1 MEPTERTALANAADA
16 VAADAERARHSWF
29 TGERPVVPVDRRG
42 ACALLGLLVVSVVA
56 GLIAAAG
63 SKRAGEG
70 LHERR
75 EPTVLL
81 AQKVE
86 PPPPMNSDAAYI
98 INNAPSKGSD
108 QVGFSSTEFFEVYT
122 DLIPI
127 SYLQVH
133 WQDHDLEIPMDIRL
147 RFRGQTMGIVGWEVD
162 IVRGEGAAESSV
174 PNHEIYHHH
183 HVATWW
189 GLPALRTGR
198 LFTNRTHSRI
208 QLDPDERPAHQR
220 MQVKTLLR
228 GVKRVQVTNLIN
240 GGENRNTFTGFP
252 RGFAQ
257 PIEEPSTVR
266 LTAMLISTLNTD
278 VSGTAQRGGPI
289 PRESLRP
296 ASEVHSAP
304 TDCPCTDLVQPRW
317 SEAEQAVL
325 DLKVT
330 PEQIGWCRTRSLLDE
345 GNPSCAPR
353 TYKGGLSCCY
363 DNARLL
369 NQEQLAGEA
378 ASLVQHVELVRMKYR
393 VYFTGFEPN
402 AAQAQLPVHAL
413 EWSLL
418 GCRMSECIHPEFD
431 VPPAPRGVPAA
442 PEAVH
447 HLESSILVR
456 DLFTSVDR
464 PCDFE
469 RDANCVPL
477 EMAPAGV
484 ALVYANFHCHPPAC
498 LDAGLWND
506 ETGELICQVTAVYGK
521 GDSAA
526 DDAGYHRVP
535 PCLWGSTE
543 DGLRPPPMLSLDTR
557 LRGSMRSNS
566 TYGQYGMMGIWML
579 RVASSTEVETAA
591 MDASSVFAGMLGAG
605 AAAA

>member
-1 MEPTERTALANAADA
+1 MEPTERTALASPADA
-16 VAADAERARHSWF
+16 VAADAGSAGRSWF
-29 TGERPVVPVDRRG
+29 TGQLDRRG
-42 ACALLGLLVVSVVA
+42 ACALLSLLVVSVVA
-56 GLIAAAG
+56 GLVAAASG
-63 SKRAGEG
+63 GG
-70 LHERR
+70 LHARKE
-75 EPTVLL
+75 ETVLL
-81 AQKVE
+81 AQELE
-86 PPPPMNSDAAYI
+86 PPPSPMNSDAVYI
-98 INNAPSKGSD
+98 INNPPSKGSGRM
-108 QVGFSSTEFFEVYT
+108 GFSSTEFFEVYT
-122 DLIPI
+122 DTIPI

-147 RFRGQTMGIVGWEVD
+147 RFRGRTMGIVGWEVD
-162 IVRGEGAAESSV
+162 IVRETQGGESSV
-174 PNHEIYHHH
+174 PNHEIFHHH

-208 QLDPDERPAHQR
+208 QLDPDKRPAHQR
-220 MQVKTLLR
+220 MQVKPLLR

-240 GGENRNTFTGFP
+240 GGESRNTFTGFP

-266 LTAMLISTLNTD
+266 LTAMLISTLNMD
-278 VSGTAQRGGPI
+278 ASGAARRGGPI

-317 SEAEQAVL
+317 SEAEQNVV
-325 DLKVT
+325 DLRYT

-345 GNPSCAPR
+345 GNPSCAPG

-363 DNARLL
+363 DSARLL

-378 ASLVQHVELVRMKYR
+378 ARLVQHVEPVRMKYR
-393 VYFTGFEPN
+393 VYFTDFEPD

-431 VPPAPRGVPAA
+431 VPTAAPGVPAA
-442 PEAVH
+442 EAVH
-447 HLESSILVR
+447 HLESTILVR
-456 DLFTSVDR
+456 DLFSGADR

-469 RDANCVPL
+469 SDANCVPL
-477 EMAPAGV
+477 EMAPDGV

-506 ETGELICQVTAVYGK
+506 ETGELICQVTAVYGQ

-535 PCLWGSTE
+535 PCVWGSTE
-543 DGLRPPPMLSLDTR
+543 DGLRPPPTLSLDAR
-557 LRGSMRSNS
+557 LRGSMRANS

-579 RVASSTEVETAA
+579 RVASASEVATAA
-591 MDASSVFAGMLGAG
+591 LDTTSVFAGMVGAG